1 MCSNSP
7 ETDAL
12 VLASELA
19 MRAVGAQLW
28 RKWCAQ
34 WLMRVQVS
42 GGNLVI
48 PISLFDPF
56 GFLFDTNNIFL
67 ILDPPHG
74 KQVPSPKR
82 VSEHSSGIP

>member
-19 MRAVGAQLW
+19 MGAVGAQLW
-28 RKWCAQ
+28 RKWSAQ

-42 GGNLVI
+42 GGNLC
-48 PISLFDPF
+48 
-56 GFLFDTNNIFL
+56 DTNNIFFFGSFW
-67 ILDPPHG
+67 IF
-74 KQVPSPKR
+74 V
-82 VSEHSSGIP
+82 